1 MIEAIELCKQFE
13 RSVKK
18 GRRTTRESFLAV
30 DHVSLQAR
38 PGEIIGILGPNGAG
52 KTTLLRMLGMLMTPT
67 SGEVRLTLSA
77 TSEADAR
84 CKVMKEEAAGTFCDS
99 EDRPDLTGRTETVI
113 ENETAKKAAIGYLSG
128 NTKLYPRFSIREY
141 LRFLGEL
148 YGLDRKQIEE
158 RTARIS
164 DVLDMESFL
173 DNRIEK
179 LSTGQTQRA
188 SIARC
193 LMADPQIYILDEP
206 TLGLDILSADAI
218 IHFMKEQKERGK
230 TVLYSTHYLEEA
242 QFLCDRIYMICDGR
256 IVAQGTPW
264 ELLAQTGTESLREAF
279 HHIYDMQSTLPGRD
293 AGDSGNGRDRE
304 KDKRRIEE
312 SREQN
317 AVPGQRTGGR
327 ALSEA
332 RGGDDESEKGGASV

>member
-18 GRRTTRESFLAV
+18 GRRTVKEAFLAV

-67 SGEVRLTLSA
+67 SGEVRLTNG
-77 TSEADAR
+77 EI
-84 CKVMKEEAAGTFCDS
+84 
-99 EDRPDLTGRTETVI
+99 VI
-113 ENETAKKAAIGYLSG
+113 GSETAKKAAIGYLSG

-148 YGLDRKQIEE
+148 YGLDRGQIEE
-158 RTARIS
+158 RTAEIS
-164 DVLDMESFL
+164 RVLDMDAFL

-218 IHFMKEQKERGK
+218 IHFMREQKEHGK

-242 QFLCDRIYMICDGR
+242 QFLCDRVYMICDGR
-256 IVAQGTPW
+256 IVAQGTPR
-264 ELLAQTGTESLREAF
+264 ELLAQTGTGSLREAF
-279 HHIYDMQSTLPGRD
+279 HCIYGRQIGTSTGE
-293 AGDSGNGRDRE
+293 E
-304 KDKRRIEE
+304 KTAAAQIHVGTDKG
-312 SREQN
+312 
-317 AVPGQRTGGR
+317 P
-327 ALSEA
+327 
-332 RGGDDESEKGGASV
+332 KGGASE

>member
-1 MIEAIELCKQFE
+1 M
-13 RSVKK
+13 
-18 GRRTTRESFLAV
+18 AV
-30 DHVSLQAR
+30 DHVSLQAQ

-67 SGEVRLTLSA
+67 SGEVRLT
-77 TSEADAR
+77 DAQEGVR
-84 CKVMKEEAAGTFCDS
+84 IEKETD
-99 EDRPDLTGRTETVI
+99 
-113 ENETAKKAAIGYLSG
+113 KKAAIGYLSG

-148 YGLDRKQIEE
+148 YGLDRRQIEE
-158 RTARIS
+158 RTAAIS
-164 DVLDMESFL
+164 RVLDMESFL

-218 IHFMKEQKERGK
+218 IHFMKEQKEHGK

-256 IVAQGTPW
+256 VVAQGRPQ
-264 ELLAQTGTESLREAF
+264 ELLVQTGTASLREAF
-279 HHIYDMQSTLPGRD
+279 HSIYDGQI
-293 AGDSGNGRDRE
+293 SGLDKDVDDNGNNGNKE
-304 KDKRRIEE
+304 KSGIF
-312 SREQN
+312 
-317 AVPGQRTGGR
+317 A
-327 ALSEA
+327 
-332 RGGDDESEKGGASV
+332 KGGVSE